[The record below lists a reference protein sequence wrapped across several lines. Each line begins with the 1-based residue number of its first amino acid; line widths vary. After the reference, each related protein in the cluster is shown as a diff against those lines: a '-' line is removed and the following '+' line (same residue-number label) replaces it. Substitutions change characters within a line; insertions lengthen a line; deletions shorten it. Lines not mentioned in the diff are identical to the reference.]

1 MTLYIRELEDAVCK
15 DPEEGID
22 LCLARKPEYLSRK
35 TERTRLTDAVCT
47 EIEFWLQE
55 NARRR
60 QIGMRMNAFYGF

>member
-1 MTLYIRELEDAVCK
+1 MCK

-35 TERTRLTDAVCT
+35 KERTRLTDAVCT